1 MKMEAEV
8 GNITAFDN
16 VNGQGILASVDF
28 IDYEATHERIVVNV
42 LLPLDKEATLTEVE
56 SRVLEKAKQQL
67 RELVAT
73 F

>member
-8 GNITAFDN
+8 GDITAFDN
-16 VNGQGILASVDF
+16 VNGQGILARVDF
-28 IDYEATHERIVVNV
+28 IDYEASHERIVVNV
-42 LLPLDKEATLTEVE
+42 MLPLDKDASLKEVE

-67 RELVAT
+67 KELVAT

>member
-8 GNITAFDN
+8 GDITAFDN
-16 VNGQGILASVDF
+16 ANGQGILARVDF
-28 IDYEATHERIVVNV
+28 IDYEATNERIVVNV
-42 LLPLDKEATLTEVE
+42 MLPLDKDASLKEIE

-67 RELVAT
+67 KELVAT

>member
-8 GNITAFDN
+8 GDITAFDN
-16 VNGQGILASVDF
+16 VNGQGILARVDF

-42 LLPLDKEATLTEVE
+42 MLPLDKDASLKEVE

-67 RELVAT
+67 KDLVAT

>member
-8 GNITAFDN
+8 GDITAFDN
-16 VNGQGILASVDF
+16 VNGQGILARVDF

-42 LLPLDKEATLTEVE
+42 MLPLDKDASLKEVE
-56 SRVLEKAKQQL
+56 ARVLEKAKQQL
-67 RELVAT
+67 KDLVAT